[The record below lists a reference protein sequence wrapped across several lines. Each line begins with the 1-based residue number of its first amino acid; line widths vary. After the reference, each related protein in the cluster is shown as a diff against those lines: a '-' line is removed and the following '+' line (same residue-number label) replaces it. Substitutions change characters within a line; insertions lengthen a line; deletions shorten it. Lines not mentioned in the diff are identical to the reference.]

1 VLTVAYNLINNPVF
15 VYYDLSRHDS
25 HQSKPV
31 LEMIDGPLLRMV
43 IPLVAPYIGM
53 SHDEIH

>member
-1 VLTVAYNLINNPVF
+1 
-15 VYYDLSRHDS
+15 
-25 HQSKPV
+25 
-31 LEMIDGPLLRMV
+31 MIDGPLLRMV